1 MATKYY
7 FAGRDLKTEVDV
19 TEYEGEREIVTL
31 IPEVPE
37 IKNLEPIDKDAER
50 EPSANVY
57 AGLIG
62 NAPYEIGTRVAPA
75 EGKVGCPFLVIEKE
89 DDSSEDEGGDEGDE
103 GDDSSED
110 DPVDNG

>member
-19 TEYEGEREIVTL
+19 TEYKGEREIVTL

-37 IKNLEPIDKDAER
+37 IKNLEPINKDVER
-50 EPSANVY
+50 IPSANVY

-62 NAPYEIGTRVAPA
+62 NAPAEIGTRVAPT
-75 EGKVGCPFLVIEKE
+75 EGKIGCPFLVIEKE
-89 DDSSEDEGGDEGDE
+89 EESTEGGDESE
-103 GDDSSED
+103 GGN
-110 DPVDNG
+110 DPESNG

>member
-19 TEYEGEREIVTL
+19 TEYEDEREIVTL

-75 EGKVGCPFLVIEKE
+75 EGKVGCPFLVIKEE
-89 DDSSEDEGGDEGDE
+89 DDSESDG
-103 GDDSSED
+103 ED
-110 DPVDNG
+110 DTEPDTTPDNNG